1 MKIQIYCRTISVELY
16 SFVATFTVYSLTFR
30 KEKKQF
36 YSTPRVFTVIYSF
49 LNSLQVRKRCA
60 QYSSST

>member
-16 SFVATFTVYSLTFR
+16 SFVATFTVLQFVRS
-30 KEKKQF
+30 EKKKNSF
-36 YSTPRVFTVIYSF
+36 TVFTVIYSF

-60 QYSSST
+60 Q

>member
-1 MKIQIYCRTISVELY
+1 MKIQIYCRTTVVELY

-36 YSTPRVFTVIYSF
+36 YSIYSF
-49 LNSLQVRKRCA
+49 LNSLQVQVHVQKVC
-60 QYSSST
+60 TVVV